1 MSYDISN
8 YVFKGVPISE
18 FVANFSK
25 HPNRTSVSLTSE
37 SEGAKTFLIVDDA
50 LVASLNETKKSSDYQ
65 YNGVSIEPTNIA
77 ITIAQEGNMRH
88 EAGPTTLLVHTV
100 LRACGVSVN
109 DLLSSKEESDP
120 NLNFD
125 FMSSFSI
132 KFDTFALVEMH
143 GKTLPMGVIEIP
155 DEMKGFI
162 YIASKKENW
171 NLINDPKMDPESY
184 ETLEPALT
192 LDLVKNI
199 DWAIEESTSNE
210 YDNWREEYCA
220 MLINMFIEPHEE
232 FVEEDD
238 CWTSNVGVASTRYG
252 DVHQHGG
259 MEDLEMYLVV
269 SGEDMSGYDEEGWSD
284 PEKETPTAF
293 KKLKEI
299 LFGDPD
305 YPTKKYTP
313 QFGG

>member
-1 MSYDISN
+1 MSYDIRN

-18 FVANFSK
+18 FVENLSK
-25 HPNRTSVSLTSE
+25 HPNGTSVSLASE

-65 YNGVSIEPTNIA
+65 YNGVSIEPTNITK
-77 ITIAQEGNMRH
+77 TIASEDGSIY

-125 FMSSFSI
+125 FVHCLSCQFN
-132 KFDTFALVEMH
+132 TFPLVEMH
-143 GKTLPMGVIEIP
+143 GETLAMGVIEIP
-155 DEMKGFI
+155 YELKGFF

-171 NLINDPKMDPESY
+171 NLINDPRMDPESY

-192 LDLVKNI
+192 LDLEKNI
-199 DWAIEESTSNE
+199 EWAIQQQTSND
-210 YDNWREEYCA
+210 YDYWRESYCA
-220 MLINMFIEPHEE
+220 KLINIFIKPHEQL
-232 FVEEDD
+232 VEEDD
-238 CWTSNVGVASTRYG
+238 CWTSDVDVASTRYG
-252 DVHQHGG
+252 DVVDYGG
-259 MEDLEMYLVV
+259 MEDRELYLVV
-269 SGEDMSGYDEEGWSD
+269 SGGMQQYDEEGWSD
-284 PEKETPTAF
+284 PEKETPTAY
-293 KKLKEI
+293 KKLKET

-305 YPTKKYTP
+305 YPTEKYTP